1 MTFKRAEKKHILSL
15 RNAFFVI
22 FPLPGIFFFLE
33 QETIFVLRNQQ
44 YPLTEQKHF
53 STWKKRK
60 FFFIYFL
67 ICDKRQEEKTR
78 NISNSFENGISRG
91 AGMRWHE
98 RIIGWKNKSDGY
110 VTHARSPENPS
121 HDKIAQ
127 KNLKFA
133 RNSKTSEIV
142 KRGIKLKLSKF
153 SQFPFTRKGKSSV
166 VYK

>member
-1 MTFKRAEKKHILSL
+1 MFFRYFPSPGNLFFPRTRNNFRTAKSAISFNRAK
-15 RNAFFVI
+15 AFF
-22 FPLPGIFFFLE
+22 
-33 QETIFVLRNQQ
+33 
-44 YPLTEQKHF
+44 HM
-53 STWKKRK
+53 KKTQI
-60 FFFIYFL
+60 FFIYFL

-110 VTHARSPENPS
+110 VTHARAPENPS